1 MAISS
6 SAAIVI
12 LFLALFIIVLWGDSK
27 MAGSDRTIADV
38 IMSCLKIVIG
48 FHQVIAGVFSALVHV
63 RWPITLIALEKYL
76 KLVEGNIL
84 QFAPLSCI
92 HPRLRLNPL
101 IECAL
106 AIGINIVSVCL
117 ILIYLILK
125 KCYINNSTRY
135 SFTEK
140 RQKVSSLKKSCY
152 RNIFLFLLLLF
163 PTTSKKII
171 QILPLPGV
179 CVNVCFS
186 EDGNHCISLLKADY
200 SIHCFTYPHNVFW
213 KIAAAFSLY
222 PIALPILFLVLIYK
236 YKESQAEK
244 EIGFGL
250 RVFYENFKKR
260 YWFWEVLEMYRK
272 LFLVALVLLFE
283 SKSHSRIIISV
294 VTASVFGIAY
304 TICRP
309 MRGKFEDRLQTF
321 ALWVIFFDVSFAA
334 LYSQPAKGNYSQ
346 NHDAFVNTLFV
357 LLNSSILFFT
367 IGKYRYWRH
376 GGLSL
381 LS

>member
-1 MAISS
+1 
-6 SAAIVI
+6 
-12 LFLALFIIVLWGDSK
+12 

-76 KLVEGNIL
+76 KIVEGNIL
-84 QFAPLSCI
+84 QFAPFSCI
-92 HPRLRLNPL
+92 YPRLRLSPL

-106 AIGINIVSVCL
+106 AIGINIVSVCF

-125 KCYINNSTRY
+125 KFCINNSTRY

-140 RQKVSSLKKSCY
+140 RQKVSNLKKSCY
-152 RNIFLFLLLLF
+152 RNIFLFLLLSF

-186 EDGNHCISLLKADY
+186 EDGNNCISLLKTDY

-213 KIAAAFSLY
+213 KIAAAFSWY

-309 MRGKFEDRLQTF
+309 IRGKFEDRLQTF
-321 ALWVIFFDVSFAA
+321 ALWVIFFDVSFGA
-334 LYSQPAKGNYSQ
+334 LYSQPDAKGNYSQ
-346 NHDAFVNTLFV
+346 NHNAFVNILFV
-357 LLNSSILFFT
+357 LLNSSVLLFT
-367 IGKYRYWRH
+367 IGKYQYWRH
-376 GGLSL
+376 GSLSL